1 MSKTIF
7 NKSTFQSK
15 TLQNSNNI
23 DIGSS
28 NVTNFTAINA
38 TITNLTNSELQTATA
53 NIATKEPLINVNN
66 RLNATLIGA
75 NGDVTNTEYG
85 FLSAVTSSIQ
95 SQIDAKEPIIDSNNR
110 LNANVIGGGA
120 VSNGEFNRLN
130 GTTSNI
136 QTQLNQKQTE
146 LDEHDTLDA
155 GFIGAANVNNTEYG
169 FLDGVTSSIQSQ
181 IDAKED
187 IIDSD
192 NRLNA
197 NLIGSNGNVS
207 NTEYGF
213 LNGVTSGIQG
223 QLTTL
228 QNATTGLSYASP
240 TTSLSQ
246 SLIIESSADP
256 QLLITR
262 SNAGDSSLE
271 IRSKRNNNA
280 GRIVSLD
287 FQNSDAQLASPIGN
301 LGSIVGRVTN
311 TATNVGGLEIVN
323 YADNSTPSTALLMT
337 HNGNFSLGTGVSFQD
352 DYNLSVGGAVN
363 VGNFFHIPHMQI
375 FNFDK
380 SRVEAATW
388 GNGSKQ
394 PTLTSDRTSGVA
406 FCTHLNGVIT
416 FSSAGSYKIK
426 ASGNLQNVNYND
438 RLTFAIYLATF
449 DSSND
454 PVSPDYFQNE
464 DFNFFSWLSVGNNTT
479 NAQGT
484 TYFEDILYI
493 PASTVAGE
501 VKSIQIRNKLDTDS
515 RAFDNTLAQ
524 SNLNCYLHIQITK
537 LTDQNI
543 FSV

>member
-169 FLDGVTSSIQSQ
+169 FLDGVTSSIQTQ

-337 HNGNFSLGTGVSFQD
+337 HNGNFSLGTGASFQD
-352 DYNLSVGGAVN
+352 DYDLSVGGAVN

>member
-169 FLDGVTSSIQSQ
+169 FLDGVTS
-181 IDAKED
+181 
-187 IIDSD
+187 
-192 NRLNA
+192 
-197 NLIGSNGNVS
+197 
-207 NTEYGF
+207 
-213 LNGVTSGIQG
+213 GIQG

-337 HNGNFSLGTGVSFQD
+337 HNGNFSLGTGASFQD
-352 DYNLSVGGAVN
+352 DYDLSVGGAVN

-493 PASTVAGE
+493 PASAVAGE

>member
-7 NKSTFQSK
+7 NKSTFQAK

-38 TITNLTNSELQTATA
+38 TITNLTNSELQSATA
-53 NIATKEPLINVNN
+53 NIDTKQPIIDSDS
-66 RLNATLIGA
+66 RLDATLIGS
-75 NGDVTNTEYG
+75 NGNVSNTEYG
-85 FLSAVTSSIQ
+85 FLDGVTSSIQ
-95 SQIDAKEPIIDSNNR
+95 SQIDAKEPIIDSDNR
-110 LNANVIGGGA
+110 LDASVIAGGT

-130 GTTSNI
+130 GVTSNI

-155 GFIGAANVNNTEYG
+155 GFIGAATVNNTEYG
-169 FLDGVTSSIQSQ
+169 FLDGVTSSIQTQ
-181 IDAKED
+181 IDTKQP

-192 NRLNA
+192 NRIDA
-197 NLIGSNGNVS
+197 GFIGDASVS

-213 LNGVTSGIQG
+213 LDGVTSSIQT
-223 QLTTL
+223 QLTSL
-228 QNATTGLSYASP
+228 QTSTTGLTYASP
-240 TTSLSQ
+240 TSSLSQ

-256 QLLITR
+256 QLLVTR
-262 SNAGDSSLE
+262 PNAGDASIE
-271 IRSKRNNNA
+271 IRSKRNNYM
-280 GRIVSLD
+280 GRIASLD
-287 FQNSDAQLASPIGN
+287 FQNRDGNLASPIGN

-311 TATNVGGLEIVN
+311 TTTNVGGLEIVN
-323 YADNSTPSTALLMT
+323 YADNSTPSTALLMSS
-337 HNGNFSLGTGVSFQD
+337 NGNFSIGYGASFQD

-380 SRVEAATW
+380 GRVEGTTW

-394 PTLTSDRTSGVA
+394 PTLTSDSTSGVA
-406 FCTHLNGVIT
+406 FCTHSNGVIT
-416 FSSAGSYKIK
+416 FGSAGSYKIK

-449 DSSND
+449 DSAND

-484 TYFEDILYI
+484 TYFEDIIYI
-493 PASTVAGE
+493 PASAVAGE

-524 SNLNCYLHIQITK
+524 SNLNCYLHVHITK

>member
-169 FLDGVTSSIQSQ
+169 FLDGVTSSIQTQ

>member
-7 NKSTFQSK
+7 NKSTFQAK

-38 TITNLTNSELQTATA
+38 TITNLTNNELQAATS

-66 RLNATLIGA
+66 RLDATLIGA
-75 NGDVTNTEYG
+75 NGDVSNTEYG

-95 SQIDAKEPIIDSNNR
+95 SQIDAKEPIIDSDNR

-169 FLDGVTSSIQSQ
+169 YLDGVTSSIQSQ

-197 NLIGSNGNVS
+197 NVIGSNGNVS
-207 NTEYGF
+207 NTEYGY
-213 LNGVTSGIQG
+213 LNGLTSGIQG

-380 SRVEAATW
+380 SKVEAATW

-416 FSSAGSYKIK
+416 FSTAGSYKIK

-493 PASTVAGE
+493 PASAVAGE